1 MPLSIWI
8 PINLH
13 DVIFNKCLVNVIPHD
28 RDECRSLWCFFRL
41 LTCYCFVFF
50 SIVLMLF
57 FFYVLILKL
66 GIYFFISFF
75 FFFFCNWSKCGAG
88 ADKDPSD
95 QTLNEDQPSH
105 AWVFHFDLNFF
116 DFRGRFNEICVLV
129 SLQNQRRR
137 WTRHHRR
144 RWIFII
150 TFFFFF

>member
-1 MPLSIWI
+1 MTWFLTNVSWMWSRTIVTNADPSGVFLDYWLVIVLFFFLSFW
-8 PINLH
+8 
-13 DVIFNKCLVNVIPHD
+13 C
-28 RDECRSLWCFFRL
+28 CFFL
-41 LTCYCFVFF
+41 CFDIKIGNFFFHFVFF
-50 SIVLMLF
+50 F
-57 FFYVLILKL
+57 FL
-66 GIYFFISFF
+66 
-75 FFFFCNWSKCGAG
+75 FCNWSKCGAG